1 MPPKWMAG
9 IACISRKARQMNA
22 MNKQEARYS
31 LRKPA
36 SYFSSLRVILFITVL
51 IAVIPLAAI
60 IIISD
65 FSQAKKEISYIE
77 ENALQRAEL
86 SKTILDNTLKDA
98 RHALINLTIL
108 DASQYDSPEKC
119 LKRARFVF
127 SKTENLSNVM
137 VLTPDGRLYCS
148 AVPLQTQTDFSTQ
161 KWYQRFFNSGMYTL
175 EETFLGRVDGE
186 QVLLISYPLFDDQR
200 KISYIGVAMIKQ
212 DWLRLSFNKL
222 ELSTGSTI
230 SIIGQDG
237 RILFRYPEP
246 ESSYIRIPDDQLDI
260 MKGNVLRMGSYD
272 GKGSNNDPM
281 LYGFT
286 MVNFTSE
293 GEFLQIGLPAME
305 AYSELYYLLVRNSV
319 IIAVV
324 ILLITLASRFFV
336 NQYVYKPVNS
346 LTETARILA
355 DGDLSV
361 RTSMDIPSGELKQLS
376 TTFNLM
382 AEQLEQRDF
391 ENKAIHDEVLR
402 QKEYFET
409 LVQNSPVA
417 IVTLNNENRINQ
429 INPAF
434 TELFGFTSE
443 EAIGKPID
451 ELVNSEETLFEAK
464 SITSNVV
471 DGKMEHFISRRQRKD
486 GMLVDVEIFGVPV
499 FVNDEQ
505 VGILGIYHDISDLVE
520 ARLKAESATL
530 AKSEFLANMSH
541 EIRTPLN
548 AVIGMTNLMLD
559 TPLNPEQKEFIET
572 IRSSGDGLLD
582 VINDILDF
590 SKIEAGR
597 LDLESQPFDLSDTIE
612 SSIYLL
618 AQKAAEKGI
627 ELLYLIGEEV
637 PRNVKGDST
646 RVRQVL
652 VNLLSNAIKFTE
664 KGEIFTSVHAR
675 SLNPFLY
682 EVEFAIRDTGIGIPK
697 ERHDRLFQ
705 TFSQVDASTT
715 RKYGGTGLGLSICKR
730 LVEKMDGRMWFE
742 SNAGKGST
750 FYFTIQVGP
759 GEATENISARE
770 GSSYLEE
777 KRVLVVDDNQT
788 NRQIL
793 THQLT
798 SWKMTPYVVESGKQA
813 LEWLAANPP
822 VDAAILD
829 FQMPEM
835 DGQMLASA
843 IHGLEKT
850 RNLPLIMLS
859 SFGNQEDKQAS
870 KDFIAYLS
878 KPVRPSRLYETLAS
892 VFASKPVKVREEKT
906 YEHLNYHMGE
916 EHPLHILLADDNTI
930 NQKVGLR
937 ILERL
942 GYRADTAA
950 SGAEVLESLE
960 RQAYDVILM
969 DVQMPEM
976 DGMEATRR
984 IRETVPPDRQ
994 PRIIA
999 MTAHSLEGDRERF
1012 LASGM
1017 DDYLSKPVQFVDL
1030 VKALEKAIKISP
1042 LSDQTPAPASTEPA
1056 SGSNGSIDWNVLDS
1070 YHEIMGDEA
1079 ENFVSD
1085 LIQSFLENTRG
1096 LFKQMNEAREKQDF
1110 TTFNRLTHTLKSSSA
1125 SLGAMRLSEL
1135 CRDME
1140 LGSKNGFTEIVDKKY
1155 NQATNEFIKVNS
1167 VLSTRKQ
1174 A

>member
-1 MPPKWMAG
+1 MPHP
-9 IACISRKARQMNA
+9 
-22 MNKQEARYS
+22 

-36 SYFSSLRVILFITVL
+36 QFFSSLRVILFITVL
-51 IAVIPLAAI
+51 IAVIPLAVI
-60 IIISD
+60 IIITD
-65 FSQAKKEISYIE
+65 FSQAKKEISHIE
-77 ENALQRAEL
+77 EKALQRAEL
-86 SKTILDNTLKDA
+86 SKTILDTTLQDA

-108 DASQYDSPEKC
+108 DASHYDTPEEC

-137 VLTPDGRLYCS
+137 VLTPDGHLYCS

-175 EETFLGRVDGE
+175 EETFLSRVDRE
-186 QVLLISYPLFDDQR
+186 QVLLISYPLFDDER
-200 KISYIGVAMIKQ
+200 NINFIGVAMIKQ
-212 DWLRLSFNKL
+212 DWLRMSFNKL
-222 ELSTGSTI
+222 ELSTGSAI

-246 ESSYIRIPDDQLDI
+246 ESSYSRIPENQLTT
-260 MKGNVLRMGSYD
+260 MKNNLLRMGTYD
-272 GKGSNNDPM
+272 GAGSEGEPM

-286 MVNFTSE
+286 MVNLTPE
-293 GEFLQIGLPAME
+293 GEFLQIGLPAKE
-305 AYSELYYLLVRNSV
+305 AYSELNFLLLRNTI

-324 ILLITLASRFFV
+324 IILITLASRFFV
-336 NQYVYKPVNS
+336 NHYVYKPVNS
-346 LTETARILA
+346 LTETAKLLA

-361 RTSMDIPSGELKQLS
+361 RTSPDIPSGELKQLS

-417 IVTLNNENRINQ
+417 IVTLNNDNRINQ

-434 TELFGFTSE
+434 TELFGFTSD
-443 EAIGKPID
+443 EAIGQPID
-451 ELVNSEETLFEAK
+451 ELVNSEETLPEAR
-464 SITSNVV
+464 SITANVV
-471 DGKMEHFISRRQRKD
+471 DGNVEHIISRRQRKD
-486 GMLVDVEIFGVPV
+486 GVMVDVEIFGVPV
-499 FVNDEQ
+499 FVNNEQ
-505 VGILGIYHDISDLVE
+505 VGVLGIYHDISDLVE

-597 LDLESQPFDLSDTIE
+597 LDLESQAFDLSDTIE

-637 PRNVKGDST
+637 PRNVMGDST
-646 RVRQVL
+646 RLRQVL
-652 VNLLSNAIKFTE
+652 VNLLSNAIKFTD
-664 KGEIFTSVHAR
+664 KGEIFTSVHSR
-675 SLNPFLY
+675 QLNPFLY
-682 EVEFAIRDTGIGIPK
+682 EVEFAVRDTGIGIPK
-697 ERHDRLFQ
+697 ERHDRLFHS
-705 TFSQVDASTT
+705 FSQVDASTT

-730 LVEKMDGRMWFE
+730 IVEKMDGRMWFE
-742 SNAGKGST
+742 SDSGKGST
-750 FYFTIQVGP
+750 FYFTIHVAP
-759 GEATENISARE
+759 GEATEGITARE
-770 GSSYLEE
+770 GSLYLEE

-798 SWKMTPYVVESGKQA
+798 SWKMSPYVVESGKEA

-850 RNLPLIMLS
+850 RSLPLIMLS
-859 SFGNQEDKQAS
+859 SFGNQEDKHAS
-870 KDFIAYLS
+870 KDFIAFLS

-892 VFASKPVKVREEKT
+892 VFASKPVKVRDEKT

-976 DGMEATRR
+976 DGMEATRL

-999 MTAHSLEGDRERF
+999 MTAHSLDGDRERF

-1017 DDYLSKPVQFVDL
+1017 DDYLSKPVQFAEL

-1042 LSDQTPAPASTEPA
+1042 LPDRIPAPAGAESSA
-1056 SGSNGSIDWNVLDS
+1056 GSNGSIDWNVLDS

-1079 ENFVSD
+1079 ENFVRD

-1096 LFKQMNEAREKQDF
+1096 LFKQMNEAREKQDY
-1110 TTFNRLTHTLKSSSA
+1110 TTFNRLAHTLKSSSA

-1140 LGSKNGFTEIVDKKY
+1140 LGSKNGFTEMVDKKY
-1155 NQATNEFIKVNS
+1155 NHATNEFIKVNS
-1167 VLSTRKQ
+1167 VLSTRK
-1174 A
+1174 